1 MISGMKNKL
10 KKPALAAGSVVFW
23 IAVWHIAAL
32 IANKNLLLPI
42 PLPIDTLYAF
52 LGSIAR
58 ADFWQAVG
66 ASLLHIVA
74 GFTAAVLIGVI
85 SGVLASVSPLFKAL
99 TDPIFHVIR
108 AVPVAAFI
116 IIAGLWI
123 KSSVM
128 PVFISCLM
136 VMPIVKS
143 HIDAGLLAVDQ
154 KNVEMASVFGMDK
167 KGILRHIKIPTVMP
181 SFRQGLITGL
191 GIAWKSGVAAEVICN
206 PTGSLGALLRGASS
220 SIEYEQVFA
229 VALMVVILS
238 FILENILKICWK
250 ERKY

>member
-1 MISGMKNKL
+1 MRNKL

-23 IAVWHIAAL
+23 IVVWHIAAL
-32 IANKNLLLPI
+32 MANKSLLLPI
-42 PLPIDTLYAF
+42 PLPLDTLSAF
-52 LGSIAR
+52 IESIR
-58 ADFWQAVG
+58 TVSFWQAVG
-66 ASLLHIVA
+66 VSLLHIVG
-74 GFTAAVLIGVI
+74 GFAAAVLIGVLCGI
-85 SGVLASVSPLFKAL
+85 LANVSSLFKAL
-99 TDPIFHVIR
+99 TDPIFHIIR

-123 KSSVM
+123 KSDVM

-136 VMPIVKS
+136 VLPIVKS
-143 HIDAGLLAVDQ
+143 HIDAGLLAVDE
-154 KNVEMASVFGMDK
+154 KNVEMATVFGMDNR
-167 KGILRHIKIPTVMP
+167 GIIRHIKIPTVTP
-181 SFRQGLITGL
+181 HLRQSLITGL

-206 PTGSLGALLRGASS
+206 PTGSLGALLRGASA

-250 ERKY
+250 ERKH